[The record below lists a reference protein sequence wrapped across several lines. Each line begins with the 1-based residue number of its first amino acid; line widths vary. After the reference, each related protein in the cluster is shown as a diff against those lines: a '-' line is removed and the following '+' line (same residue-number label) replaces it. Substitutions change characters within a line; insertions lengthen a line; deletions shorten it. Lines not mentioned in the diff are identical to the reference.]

1 MKPLLITLAV
11 TLAIA
16 AFGCFTYYTRISRY
30 NPSIRSMVANE
41 ERQGRFLMAG
51 VGLLAAAALAWW
63 LA

>member
-11 TLAIA
+11 TLAVA
-16 AFGCFTYYTRISRY
+16 AFGCFAYYTRISRY

-41 ERQGRFLMAG
+41 ERQGRYLIAG
-51 VGLLAAAALAWW
+51 VGLVLAAVLAGW

>member
-11 TLAIA
+11 ILAVA
-16 AFGCFTYYTRISRY
+16 AFGCFAYYTRISRY

-41 ERQGRFLMAG
+41 ERQGRFLV
-51 VGLLAAAALAWW
+51 VGTGLVLGAILAWW